1 MNTKY
6 ILSTVIALAAVASAG
21 MTVAQTSTPGAGC
34 TATANAMRGGNL
46 GGSATNKDC
55 VTTPASTAAMPAPMT
70 TTATPTPMAAPAP
83 STNTAAMPDSSMMA
97 SATPTRTRTRS
108 AKADRN

>member
-1 MNTKY
+1 MNTKFTFTA
-6 ILSTVIALAAVASAG
+6 IVAAATLATAG
-21 MTVAQTSTPGAGC
+21 FAVAQTSTPGAGC

-55 VTTPASTAAMPAPMT
+55 VSSPASTAAMPAPAT
-70 TTATPTPMAAPAP
+70 TTSTPMAAPAP
-83 STNTAAMPDSSMMA
+83 STNAAVMSDSSTVA